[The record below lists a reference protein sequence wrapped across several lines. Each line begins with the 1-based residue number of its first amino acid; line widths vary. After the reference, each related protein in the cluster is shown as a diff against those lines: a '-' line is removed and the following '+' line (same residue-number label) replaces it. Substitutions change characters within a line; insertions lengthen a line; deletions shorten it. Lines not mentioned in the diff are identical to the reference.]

1 MINIAGQLHAATDEG
16 VLVSSA
22 EVKDETQNK
31 SQAQINAELYELLN
45 SQQFVIADLSMNLDN
60 YGVGFIATEDKTILV
75 GYIRSNTDFQKE
87 SESIIGCSVNYIC
100 TALFDKISDIPYT
113 NQQIDDALVELKHDL
128 YEKVGM
134 IWMYYAVYAK
144 LQNDDEKV
152 AEIYDKVLDDTTK
165 SEISFEDYQA
175 ELQNIIDEN
184 EEEVVTGA
192 EQSTKLYILAKTKS
206 LLFAYTPPTDFIASQ
221 LKAYIDNEELE
232 IDGQI
237 LFGLMNADGSQ
248 HPFVAGKH
256 VLFPVGEWE
265 PAQID
270 SSAKYIR
277 LNTPDGEISAYRYAS
292 CDQHNGDTTYFC
304 FAAASGELFFI
315 FNQDCSNIDSNEP
328 TVNSNTLVLNRRRE
342 TAEGVT
348 IIGAGNG
355 ITFES
360 PVQTNTISFSVV
372 YIDAQYCQQE
382 DEELRHTYTETAEE
396 GMTFGEF
403 VDSQYNPHEE
413 YRDYQHCGYERSE
426 LNPNEGTHYYLTEEK
441 EGTIDFRSDKKLSEI
456 EAGDNIVLQ
465 DGHTYY
471 YYSCPT
477 CLLGDTLITMADGS
491 TRQIKDIRKG
501 DKVLSLNLE
510 TGEQVTRTVIFSDAA
525 LAKHAASWD
534 EWKFEDG
541 TVIKTAHRHE
551 FYNVEKGKFA
561 YLDEW
566 ETGQHT
572 YKQDGTTPALI
583 KHTVHQETVSHYK
596 ITLEGSTNFFA
607 NGLLT
612 GDRYCNN
619 SKITLK

>member
-60 YGVGFIATEDKTILV
+60 FGVGFITAEDKTMLVIYIL
-75 GYIRSNTDFQKE
+75 SDTDFQNE
-87 SESIIGCSVNYIC
+87 NESIIGCSVNYIC
-100 TALFDKISDIPYT
+100 TALFDKFSDIPYT
-113 NQQIDDALVELKHDL
+113 NQKIDDALVELKHDL
-128 YEKVGM
+128 YERVGM
-134 IWMYYAVYAK
+134 FWMYYAVYAK
-144 LQNDDEKV
+144 LQNDEDKI
-152 AEIYDKVLDDTTK
+152 AEIYNKVLDDTTK
-165 SEISFEDYQA
+165 SEMSFEDYQA

-184 EEEVVTGA
+184 EEKIVTGA
-192 EQSTKLYILAKTKS
+192 EQSTKLYILTKAKS
-206 LLFAYTPPTDFIASQ
+206 LSFAYTPPTEFLASQ

-237 LFGLMNADGSQ
+237 IFSDLGEPVQ
-248 HPFVAGKH
+248 PFVAGKY

-270 SSAKYIR
+270 SSAQYIR
-277 LNTPDGEISAYRYAS
+277 LNTSDGEISAYRYDS
-292 CDQHNGDTTYFC
+292 CDMNVGSTTYRC
-304 FAAASGELFFI
+304 FAAESGKLFFI
-315 FNQDCSNIDSNEP
+315 SNQDCPSIDSNEP
-328 TVNSNTLVLNRRRE
+328 VVNSNILVLDKRSVA
-342 TAEGVT
+342 TEGVT

-355 ITFES
+355 ITFEN
-360 PVQTNTISFSVV
+360 PVQTNTISFTVV
-372 YIDAQYCQQE
+372 YIDGQYMQQE

-396 GMTFGEF
+396 GMTFADF

-413 YRDYQHCGYERSE
+413 YRDYQHCGYEGSYNFSDGIHRYFTAE
-426 LNPNEGTHYYLTEEK
+426 D
-441 EGTIDFRSDKKLSEI
+441 EGTIDFRYDKDLSEI
-456 EAGDNIVLQ
+456 EAGDEIVLQ

-477 CLLGDTLITMADGS
+477 CLLGDTLVTMADGS

-525 LAKHAASWD
+525 MAKHAASWD
-534 EWKFEDG
+534 EWEFEDG

-551 FYNVEKGKFA
+551 FFNVEKGKFA

-566 ETGQHT
+566 EIGQHT

-583 KHTVHQETVSHYK
+583 KHTVHQEMVNHYK

>member
-134 IWMYYAVYAK
+134 IWMYYAIYAK
-144 LQNDDEKV
+144 LQNDEDKI
-152 AEIYDKVLDDTTK
+152 AEIYNKVLDDTTK
-165 SEISFEDYQA
+165 SEMSFEDYQA

-184 EEEVVTGA
+184 EEKIVTGA
-192 EQSTKLYILAKTKS
+192 EQSTKLYILTKAKS
-206 LLFAYTPPTDFIASQ
+206 LSFAYTPPVDFLANQ

-237 LFGLMNADGSQ
+237 IFSDLGEPVQ
-248 HPFVAGKH
+248 PFVAGKY

-277 LNTPDGEISAYRYAS
+277 LNTPDGEVSAYRYDS
-292 CDQHNGDTTYFC
+292 CDMNVDSTAYRC
-304 FAAASGELFFI
+304 FAAESGKLFFI
-315 FNQDCSNIDSNEP
+315 SNQDCPSIDSNEP
-328 TVNSNTLVLNRRRE
+328 TVNSNLLVLDKRSVA
-342 TAEGVT
+342 TEGVT

-360 PVQTNTISFSVV
+360 PVQTNTISFTVV
-372 YIDAQYCQQE
+372 YIDGQYMQQE

-396 GMTFGEF
+396 GMTFADF

-413 YRDYQHCGYERSE
+413 YRDYQHCGYEGS
-426 LNPNEGTHYYLTEEK
+426 LNDGINRYFTTED
-441 EGTIDFRSDKKLSEI
+441 EGTIDFRYDKELSEI

-465 DGHTYY
+465 NGHTYY
-471 YYSCPT
+471 YYSCET
-477 CLLGDTLITMADGS
+477 CLLGDILVTMADGS
-491 TRQIKDIRKG
+491 TKQIKDIQIG

-534 EWKFEDG
+534 EWEFEDG

-566 ETGQHT
+566 EIGQHT

-583 KHTVHQETVSHYK
+583 KHTVHQEMVNHYK

>member
-22 EVKDETQNK
+22 EVKDEAQKK

-60 YGVGFIATEDKTILV
+60 HGVGFITAEDKTMLV
-75 GYIRSNTDFQKE
+75 GYIVSDTDFQNE
-87 SESIIGCSVNYIC
+87 NESIIGCSVNYIC
-100 TALFDKISDIPYT
+100 TALFDKFSDIPYT
-113 NQQIDDALVELKHDL
+113 NQKIDDALVELKHDL
-128 YEKVGM
+128 YERVG
-134 IWMYYAVYAK
+134 IVWMYYAVYAK
-144 LQNDDEKV
+144 LQNDEDKI
-152 AEIYDKVLDDTTK
+152 AEIYNKVLDDITK

-175 ELQNIIDEN
+175 ELQNIIDKNDEKI
-184 EEEVVTGA
+184 VTGA
-192 EQSTKLYILAKTKS
+192 EQSTKLYILAKAKS
-206 LLFAYTPPTDFIASQ
+206 LAFAYTPPIDFIASQ
-221 LKAYIDNEELE
+221 VKVNIDNEELDV
-232 IDGQI
+232 DGQI
-237 LFGLMNADGSQ
+237 AITTSNESVQ
-248 HPFVAGKH
+248 PFVAGKY

-270 SSAKYIR
+270 TSAKYIR
-277 LNTPDGEISAYRYAS
+277 LNTPDGEISAYRYDS
-292 CDQHNGDTTYFC
+292 CDMNVGSTAYRC
-304 FAAASGELFFI
+304 FAAESGKLFFI
-315 FNQDCSNIDSNEP
+315 SNQDCPSIDSDEP
-328 TVNSNTLVLNRRRE
+328 VVNSNILVLDKRSVA
-342 TAEGVT
+342 TEGVT

-360 PVQTNTISFSVV
+360 PVQTNTISFTVV
-372 YIDAQYCQQE
+372 YIDAQYNAQE
-382 DEELRHTYTETAEE
+382 DEDLRHTYTETAEE
-396 GMTFGEF
+396 GMTFADF

-413 YRDYQHCGYERSE
+413 YRDYQHCGYDRSINDGIHRYFTAE
-426 LNPNEGTHYYLTEEK
+426 D
-441 EGTIDFRSDKKLSEI
+441 EGTIDFRYDKELSEI

-465 DGHTYY
+465 NGHTYY
-471 YYSCPT
+471 YYNCKT
-477 CLLGDTLITMADGS
+477 CLLGDTLVTMADGS
-491 TRQIKDIRKG
+491 TKQIKDIQIG
-501 DKVLSLNLE
+501 DKVLSLDLE

-525 LAKHAASWD
+525 MAKQAANWD
-534 EWKFEDG
+534 EWEFEDG

-551 FYNVEKGKFA
+551 FFNVEKGKFA

-566 ETGQHT
+566 EIGQHT

-583 KHTVHQETVSHYK
+583 KHTVHQEMVNHYK